1 MLSPRYGAVNVIAA
15 SDLPNAPGPH
25 WRIGAL
31 ASDKYSALT
40 LNLKSGA
47 LMSAFST
54 YQMIFSVLK
63 SRFTDSGNDWIRTSD
78 LALMKRPLCR

>member
-1 MLSPRYGAVNVIAA
+1 MNVIAA

-31 ASDKYSALT
+31 ASDSYSAPNAEFEVRGSHVCVLDVP
-40 LNLKSGA
+40 NDF
-47 LMSAFST
+47 FS
-54 YQMIFSVLK
+54 SK
-63 SRFTDSGNDWIRTSD
+63 SRFKDSGNDWIRTSD

>member
-1 MLSPRYGAVNVIAA
+1 MNVIAA
-15 SDLPNAPGPH
+15 GDLPNAPGPH

-54 YQMIFSVLK
+54 YQMIFSVQRAD
-63 SRFTDSGNDWIRTSD
+63 SRIVATTGFEPVT
-78 LALMKRPLCR
+78 